1 MSKNLEV
8 LYLVDNN
15 EINNAK
21 DERRISKGK
30 LSKNEGITEEFVPN
44 LDEEEDLTQ
53 IKPIDFK
60 FWDKLGW
67 IKMLCHRK
75 KTPKENYMSPTQ
87 LAFIK
92 GQQKFYDEFNVF

>member
-30 LSKNEGITEEFVPN
+30 LPKYEGITEEFVPN
-44 LDEEEDLTQ
+44 LDEEEDLT
-53 IKPIDFK
+53 
-60 FWDKLGW
+60 
-67 IKMLCHRK
+67 
-75 KTPKENYMSPTQ
+75 
-87 LAFIK
+87 
-92 GQQKFYDEFNVF
+92 